1 MDLGEILPFVA
12 LLFFSLSLFHSSFI
26 FLQYIDGFGERP
38 RSYQRVA
45 LYDIKS
51 GIGIGSVLL
60 LKSRIMNNKINCNG
74 GGCNSYSG

>member
-12 LLFFSLSLFHSSFI
+12 LFFFSLSVFHSSFI

-38 RSYQRVA
+38 RSYQRMA

-51 GIGIGSVLL
+51 GIGIGSGLL
-60 LKSRIMNNKINCNG
+60 LRSRIMNNKINCNG

>member
-1 MDLGEILPFVA
+1 MDL
-12 LLFFSLSLFHSSFI
+12 
-26 FLQYIDGFGERP
+26 DRERP

-60 LKSRIMNNKINCNG
+60 LRSRIMNNKINCNG